1 MTTQRP
7 IYQIAQEIKEDWT
20 KVNYA
25 AEPYLRAMFNLDM
38 LSDYYGQDGAKS
50 IILYFLGNSR
60 SWRGDTAR
68 RIKAE
73 LKTIAGVKK

>member
-1 MTTQRP
+1 MTRP
-7 IYQIAQEIKEDWT
+7 IYQIAQEIRADWK

-25 AEPYLRAMFNLDM
+25 AKPYLDAMRELNSINDNFYLD
-38 LSDYYGQDGAKS
+38 SGRS
-50 IILYFLGNSR
+50 VVLYFLSNAG

-73 LKTIAGVKK
+73 LKAL